1 MRRLLL
7 VILLGLIVAP
17 TATAATGLRAEKQ
30 RSRTVLAQVGAI
42 NTHLDAI
49 VQRWDGARVHLGALR
64 RSLRANEQ
72 ILHIARGNLHAARTQ
87 LEQRLYDL
95 YVNPDPGSLEVLLG
109 STSLTDVIDR
119 TNAMHAFSVQDAEI
133 ADAARRLKRDV
144 AKRETALRRQRAK
157 LVGTIAKLDAQR
169 TTIAREL
176 ASERNLLASIHE
188 NIQRLT
194 AQAAAEERRRA
205 AAQRA
210 QIARRVQAA
219 TAHAATAAITAVQPS
234 ITGADP
240 VPATEPTST
249 TSPTSTTTATA
260 PTAVPPPGTTTPP
273 PPPDAH
279 AEAAS
284 IAARYLGVP
293 YVWGGESP
301 AGFDCSG
308 LVAYV
313 YAQLGVSL
321 PHYTVSQWDATIPI
335 SISDLQPGDLVF
347 FDGLSHVGIYIG
359 GGQFIHAP
367 HTGTV
372 VQIGDL
378 SGYWAANLDGTRRVP

>member
-1 MRRLLL
+1 VRRLIL
-7 VILLGLIVAP
+7 VILLGLIVAS
-17 TATAATGLRAEKQ
+17 TATAATGLRAQKQ

-42 NTHLDAI
+42 NNHLDAV
-49 VQRWDGARVHLGALR
+49 VQQWDGARVHLGTLR
-64 RSLRANEQ
+64 RSLRANER
-72 ILHIARGNLHAARTQ
+72 ILRIARGNLHVAQTQ

-95 YVNPDPGSLEVLLG
+95 YVNPDPGSLQVLLG
-109 STSLTDVIDR
+109 SSSLTDAIDR
-119 TNAMHAFSVQDAEI
+119 TNAMHALSVQDAEI
-133 ADAARRLKRDV
+133 AGAARRLKRDV
-144 AKRETALRRQRAK
+144 AQRETALRRQRAK
-157 LVGTIAKLDAQR
+157 LVRTIAQLDTQR
-169 TTIAREL
+169 TTIAGEL
-176 ASERNLLASIHE
+176 ARERNLLASIHE

-219 TAHAATAAITAVQPS
+219 TAQAATAAITTVQPT

-240 VPATEPTST
+240 LPATEPTAT
-249 TSPTSTTTATA
+249 TSPTSTTTTS
-260 PTAVPPPGTTTPP
+260 PPAVPPPATTT

-279 AEAAS
+279 AEAAA
-284 IAARYLGVP
+284 IAAHYLGVP

-313 YAQLGVSL
+313 YAQLGISL

-335 SISDLQPGDLVF
+335 STSDLQPGDLVF

-372 VQIGDL
+372 VQISDL
-378 SGYWAANLDGTRRVP
+378 SGYWAANLDGARRVP